1 MRLATRKFTTA
12 TLIASISASSTL
24 MVGCET
30 QFGQAV
36 EETWDE
42 MGNVGKT
49 AVIGIG
55 TFFGAWALGM
65 DPEDAA
71 ILAGVVAGITFVT
84 LTVMDQYEATEE
96 DEQVME
102 QEYENRRETMTNA
115 ERTVIANEGAKL
127 AVKVGET
134 ETSILVMIVDAETGE
149 SVDGQVY
156 EIAKSEVENL
166 ETLEDVQDTLE
177 EREDVTEEQEEALST
192 ETVEEVAGPTPT
204 PPNNGQDT
212 NTPPRHGYGPTGIAS
227 GSDDTPDVGP
237 GPTEQPDPVDN
248 PPVVDSGDN
257 TSPTPGPNANPNP
270 QNQPQVN
277 AEDIRFGRIGSENV
291 IFRL

>member
-12 TLIASISASSTL
+12 TLIASISVSSTL

-49 AVIGIG
+49 AVIGLG

-84 LTVMDQYEATEE
+84 LTVMDQYEASEE
-96 DEQVME
+96 EEQVME

-134 ETSILVMIVDAETGE
+134 QTTILVMIVDAETGE

-166 ETLEDVQDTLE
+166 ETLEDVQDTLDD
-177 EREDVTEEQEEALST
+177 REGVTDEQEEALST
-192 ETVEEVAGPTPT
+192 EPAEPAPRLANNDA
-204 PPNNGQDT
+204 PNTDP
-212 NTPPRHGYGPTGIAS
+212 PPRHGYGPTGTPS
-227 GSDDTPDVGP
+227 GNNDTPDDTPDIDP
-237 GPTEQPDPVDN
+237 GPTNN
-248 PPVVDSGDN
+248 PPVVDSGDS
-257 TSPTPGPNANPNP
+257 TGPTPGPNANPDP
-270 QNQPQVN
+270 QNQPQVD
-277 AEDIRFGRIGSENV
+277 AQDIRFGRIGSENV